1 MLKECLNGYTV
12 VKYKWVVLAKLI
24 VIFLVCISGYVLAN
38 TVMEWEKP
46 ADASSV
52 AGTAGFKS
60 AGKTERVKP
69 AVVEWMRHKSEMP
82 DQVLS
87 SIYDAAEKNLNTE
100 LILAICMVESNFNP
114 GLKSSKGAIG
124 LMGIMPAV
132 WLEELKANGIV
143 TEKRDLFLIP
153 NNIASGIYVLEKYLA
168 TAGNL
173 EKALFAYV
181 GGDSE
186 YVRKILQAL
195 GEIYH
200 VKMVKAPGGRPV
212 AAAGVAGKYPAG
224 VNSG

>member
-12 VKYKWVVLAKLI
+12 VKYKWVVLSKLI
-24 VIFLVCISGYVLAN
+24 VILFVCISGYVLAN
-38 TVMEWEKP
+38 ALLDWEKP
-46 ADASSV
+46 ADASYV
-52 AGTAGFKS
+52 ADTAGSKS
-60 AGKTERVKP
+60 GGTTERAKS
-69 AVVEWMRHKSEMP
+69 AVVEWMRHNSEMP

-87 SIYDAAEKNLNTE
+87 NIYDAAEKNLNTE

-143 TEKRDLFLIP
+143 TGKRDLFLIP
-153 NNIASGIYVLEKYLA
+153 NNIASGIYVLEKCLA
-168 TAGNL
+168 RAGNL

-186 YVRKILQAL
+186 YVKKVLQAL

-200 VKMVKAPGGRPV
+200 VKMVSVPGGRQN
-212 AAAGVAGKYPAG
+212 AAAGVTGEFPCR